1 MREKE
6 RGGYASHRHN
16 ILRRNNRQHI
26 WIRRARTHTHMH
38 TFSCLTTMKKMIK
51 KAIQCVRCDK
61 VKEDAKYSNPGL
73 YEVL

>member
-26 WIRRARTHTHMH
+26 GIRRARAHTHMH

-51 KAIQCVRCDK
+51 KKR
-61 VKEDAKYSNPGL
+61 YSA
-73 YEVL
+73 